1 MLICVHAYANYR
13 CSRTYVLSH
22 KQLHFILEAQSD
34 KSYAAKDKDTAY
46 FCRQFKQFSFT
57 TRVTG
62 LASTYLPILNRQNEG
77 KTFQDK
83 NMNIF

>member
-1 MLICVHAYANYR
+1 MHTPVIDVAAHMSFLTSSLTLYLKLKMI
-13 CSRTYVLSH
+13 
-22 KQLHFILEAQSD
+22 
-34 KSYAAKDKDTAY
+34 SYAAKDKDTAY

-62 LASTYLPILNRQNEG
+62 LASTSLPILNRQNEG

-83 NMNIF
+83 SMNIF